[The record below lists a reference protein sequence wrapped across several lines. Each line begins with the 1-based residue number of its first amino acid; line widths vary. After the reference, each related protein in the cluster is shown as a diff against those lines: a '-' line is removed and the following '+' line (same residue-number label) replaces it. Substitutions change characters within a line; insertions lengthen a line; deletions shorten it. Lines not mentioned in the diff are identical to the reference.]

1 MFPFMARTQAKNYD
15 EVRLAILARSADL
28 FAAQGYASTSIA
40 DLARANG
47 ISRGLLY
54 HYFASKEALLDEML
68 NSHLDMMLA
77 RVTDAAEHG
86 HTAEARFRSAVREF
100 VSINASSRS
109 LQIVLLHDLGNL
121 AEAQRAI
128 VTAKQREILAIV
140 KRLIGDL
147 SPDALSS
154 AELTTRTMMFVGM
167 INYTYIWYDPDGP
180 IGPEAYADMA
190 ATTFLN
196 GVA

>member
-28 FAAQGYASTSIA
+28 FAARGYASTSIA

-54 HYFASKEALLDEML
+54 HYFESKEALLDEML
-68 NSHLDMMLA
+68 NSHLDMMLT
-77 RVTDAAEHG
+77 RVADAAEQG
-86 HTAEARFRSAVREF
+86 HTVEARFRSAVQEF

-121 AEAQRAI
+121 AEAQRTI

-147 SPDALSS
+147 SPDALSP
-154 AELTTRTMMFVGM
+154 AELTTRTMMFVV
-167 INYTYIWYDPDGP
+167 TCV
-180 IGPEAYADMA
+180 
-190 ATTFLN
+190 TSLS
-196 GVA
+196 V

>member
-1 MFPFMARTQAKNYD
+1 MARTQAKNYD
-15 EVRLAILARSADL
+15 EIRASILERSADL

-40 DLARANG
+40 DLARSNE

-77 RVTDAAEHG
+77 CVADAARQG
-86 HTAEARFRSAVREF
+86 QTAEARFRSAVREF
-100 VSINASSRS
+100 VSINAASRS

-121 AEAQRAI
+121 AEAQRVI

-140 KRLIGDL
+140 KRLIADL
-147 SPDALSS
+147 SPDAPSP
-154 AELTTRTMMFVGM
+154 AELTARTMMFVGM
-167 INYTYIWYDPDGP
+167 INYTYIWYDPDGQV
-180 IGPEAYADMA
+180 GPDDYAEMA
-190 ATTFLN
+190 ATTFLT
-196 GVA
+196 GIA